1 MKLLQGMA
9 LSVWT
14 LVLEDV
20 SGIYVELAFLDASL
34 NFGQSL
40 IVFAVFGLDPKC
52 LMQPLVKGWRYLLYG
67 ATELKLPAWEELGF
81 ETKHVCDQFATH
93 HLNKCRRDI
102 ATDRRLVS
110 CMRMAV
116 ESYCV
121 LMVLSGMQVISV

>member
-14 LVLEDV
+14 LVMEDM

-52 LMQPLVKGWRYLLYG
+52 LMQPLVKRWRCLLYG
-67 ATELKLPAWEELGF
+67 AAELKLPAWEELGF

-93 HLNKCRRDI
+93 HLEKCRHDI
-102 ATDRRLVS
+102 ASDRRLVS
-110 CMRMAV
+110 CVKICLLCLFDKKRFM
-116 ESYCV
+116 
-121 LMVLSGMQVISV
+121 LF